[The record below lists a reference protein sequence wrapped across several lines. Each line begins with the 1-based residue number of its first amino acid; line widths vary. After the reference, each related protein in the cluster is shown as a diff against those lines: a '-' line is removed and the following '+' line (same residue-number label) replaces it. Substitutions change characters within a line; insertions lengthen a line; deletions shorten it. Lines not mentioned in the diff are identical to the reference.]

1 MTKVETPMIG
11 TRAAGTALSRR
22 IVIDIGNRLV
32 KSNISIFLKENGRSL
47 QMTKDWARVVLKSM
61 NWVKRKCTT
70 GKIESS
76 QQFLVEEKLTFH

>member
-1 MTKVETPMIG
+1 MIG

-47 QMTKDWARVVLKSM
+47 QTTKDWARGVLKSM
-61 NWVKRKCTT
+61 NWVKRKRTT